1 MSNGR
6 EMPTLSQLNTA
17 VSRDKDV
24 SDTLSPDYDSKGSA
38 SGREGGNFPMYIA
51 INEYFKRMEDE
62 LDMKPGD
69 KIKVITDDEEYKD
82 GWYFGRNLRT
92 NEEGLYP
99 VVFTQKITVEKAPPL
114 MRAKSTKRIYS
125 PLANEDPLLS
135 STFINENDSNSE
147 LPTPQP
153 IETAAS
159 ISRNANVKL
168 GRNLSL
174 KNTMSDIDNALRE
187 LEDDSIGPPDRFIN
201 SSRDEEHSITHET
214 ILSATDGLDVVE
226 SNGNPTTG
234 SSTELLNGGLEKQ
247 AALINGIDTTKLN
260 PVEAEFWSPE
270 EITAYF
276 IMEGYDVQS
285 ASRFQKHKISG
296 KILLELE
303 LVHLK
308 ELDINSFG
316 TRFEI
321 FKEIE
326 KIKEAIRTNGRSLNR
341 ASRTNNANAYNQLMP
356 PANVDQRASYRGHIR
371 KTSQSLE
378 DLPSQQNFTPTSNN
392 TRNSS
397 ASKHRPKSL
406 VFDSQEA
413 NANITP
419 DVQIPQVVE
428 EMAGSEHLFVSP
440 RRAPKPPSYPSPAQP
455 PKSPLLSNSRTSPS
469 PTQLYSWQSP
479 TLSYPG
485 SKKPSYI
492 DQYSSSNSNSNS
504 RSALFKNN
512 QGSGKALSP
521 IPSPT
526 RNSVTNVANDSK
538 DNQATSTN
546 RNSVVYCEYAP
557 ESPSNRK
564 SSYSSNEEEQF
575 QETMNTFERPTSSI
589 YADGSTV
596 ASMNNDKSA
605 RDEEGKKKPTRH
617 SSLLSSKSKSDSR
630 RNSSVKR
637 SSSASRTSSF
647 RKSSFMLSP
656 FRQQFTDNAPRTSPS
671 PEENAIAST
680 PSEKNS
686 SPLIDKKSSKKSR
699 SKRRSVSAKEAENF
713 TEVVKDDKNKRS
725 ASEAVRSEALK
736 GKSLR
741 QMTARPV
748 AKKKQTSAF
757 IEGLRSI
764 SVKEAMKD
772 ADFSGWMSKKGSGAM
787 STWKTRF
794 FTLHGTRLS
803 YFSSTTDTRER
814 GLIDITAHRVVPAKE
829 DDKLVSLY
837 AASTGKGR
845 YCFKLLPPQP
855 GSKKGLTFTQP
866 RTHYFAVDNKE
877 EMRGWMAAL
886 IKTTIDIDTSVPI
899 ISSYTTPTVSLSK
912 AQEMLAE
919 AREETKLREQQ
930 MLENEEDEDQFLW
943 DQQQLQQQ
951 QHDNNQGQADRTI
964 SASTQRTSDEDN
976 TISTPNLSS
985 ATNTTLGSNGF
996 SSPFLLA
1003 SGLLSPGVARNNSV
1017 RGPEKK
1023 GKFLTEDDYF
1033 GDSLKHKADKP

>member
-1 MSNGR
+1 MSTGK
-6 EMPTLSQLNTA
+6 ELPTLLQLNTT
-17 VSRDKDV
+17 VGKDKDASV
-24 SDTLSPDYDSKGSA
+24 TLSPEYDSKGSA
-38 SGREGGNFPMYIA
+38 NGCEGDKFSVYIA

-99 VVFTQKITVEKAPPL
+99 VVFTQKITAEKTPSL
-114 MRAKSTKRIYS
+114 MRAKSTKRVYS
-125 PLANEDPLLS
+125 PLTNDDPLLS
-135 STFINENDSNSE
+135 STFISENDSNSE

-159 ISRNANVKL
+159 ISRNANGKL
-168 GRNLSL
+168 DRNLSL
-174 KNTMSDIDNALRE
+174 KNTICDIENALQE
-187 LEDDSIGPPDRFIN
+187 FKEDSVGAPDHSIA
-201 SSRDEEHSITHET
+201 SSKDEGHSITHET
-214 ILSATDGLDVVE
+214 ILSTTDGLDVID
-226 SNGNPTTG
+226 SNSKPTTSG
-234 SSTELLNGGLEKQ
+234 SIGLSSNDLEKR
-247 AALINGIDTTKLN
+247 ASLINGIDTTKLD
-260 PVEAEFWSPE
+260 PVEAELWTPE
-270 EITAYF
+270 EITAYL

-296 KILLELE
+296 RILLELE

-326 KIKEAIRTNGRSLNR
+326 KIKEAIRTNSFPS
-341 ASRTNNANAYNQLMP
+341 SRTANANTNNVHNQLMP
-356 PANVDQRASYRGHIR
+356 PANVDQRASYRGHVR
-371 KTSQSLE
+371 KTSQSLD
-378 DLPSQQNFTPTSNN
+378 DLTSQQSFSSTLQSN
-392 TRNSS
+392 RNSA

-406 VFDSQEA
+406 VINSQ
-413 NANITP
+413 NTTP
-419 DVQIPQVVE
+419 SIAPEIQIPEDVE
-428 EMAGSEHLFVSP
+428 GMTGNEHLFVSP

-455 PKSPLLSNSRTSPS
+455 PKSPLLNNKKVSAS
-469 PTQLYSWQSP
+469 PTQSYSWQSP
-479 TLSYPG
+479 TSSYSG
-485 SKKPSYI
+485 SKRISSI
-492 DQYSSSNSNSNS
+492 DQFSSNSNSNS
-504 RSALFKNN
+504 RYTVSRNN

-526 RNSVTNVANDSK
+526 HESVLNAVSDSK
-538 DNQATSTN
+538 DPNVTSTN
-546 RNSVVYCEYAP
+546 RSSAVYSESAANSP
-557 ESPSNRK
+557 NKK
-564 SSYSSNEEEQF
+564 SSFTSDDEEENF
-575 QETMNTFERPTSSI
+575 HRPMDVYERPTSSI
-589 YADGSTV
+589 YADGSTFV
-596 ASMNNDKSA
+596 STNYDNLTH
-605 RDEEGKKKPTRH
+605 DEEKKKKPTRH
-617 SSLLSSKSKSDSR
+617 SSLLSSKSKSDSKR
-630 RNSSVKR
+630 DSSLKR
-637 SSSASRTSSF
+637 SSSGSRTNSF

-656 FRQQFTDNAPRTSPS
+656 FRQQFTDNAVRSSPS
-671 PEENAIAST
+671 PEENSNALT
-680 PSEKNS
+680 PSAKDS
-686 SPLIDKKSSKKSR
+686 LSPTDTKSSKKN
-699 SKRRSVSAKEAENF
+699 KPKKRSVSAKETIHEDF
-713 TEVVKDDKNKRS
+713 TKAVKEDKNKRS
-725 ASEAVRSEALK
+725 VSEAVKGETVK

-741 QMTARPV
+741 QITTRPV
-748 AKKKQTSAF
+748 PKKKQTSAF
-757 IEGLRSI
+757 IEGLRHI
-764 SVKEAMKD
+764 SVKEAMKN
-772 ADFSGWMSKKGSGAM
+772 ADFSGWMSKKGSGTM

-814 GLIDITAHRVVPAKE
+814 GLIDITAHRVIPAKE

-866 RTHYFAVDNKE
+866 RTHYFAVENKE

-886 IKTTIDIDTSVPI
+886 IKTTIDIDTSVPV

-930 MLENEEDEDQFLW
+930 MLENEEDEDQLLW
-943 DQQQLQQQ
+943 DQQQRLQQQ
-951 QHDNNQGQADRTI
+951 QYSNQAGRTI
-964 SASTQRTSDEDN
+964 SESTQQTSGED

-985 ATNTTLGSNGF
+985 ATNTTIGSNGF

-1003 SGLLSPGVARNNSV
+1003 SGILSPVLARNNSM
-1017 RGPEKK
+1017 RGSDKQ
-1023 GKFLTEDDYF
+1023 GKLTTEEDYF
-1033 GDSLKHKADKP
+1033 GEGSHKSDKI

>member
-1 MSNGR
+1 MSNDR
-6 EMPTLSQLNTA
+6 EVPTLSQLNTT

-24 SDTLSPDYDSKGSA
+24 SDTLSPDFDSKGSA
-38 SGREGGNFPMYIA
+38 TGRDGGNFPMYIA

-69 KIKVITDDEEYKD
+69 KIKVLTDDEEYKD

-99 VVFTQKITVEKAPPL
+99 VVFTQKITVEKAPTL

-125 PLANEDPLLS
+125 PLTNEDPLLS
-135 STFINENDSNSE
+135 STFISENDSNSE

-159 ISRNANVKL
+159 ISRTANGKIE
-168 GRNLSL
+168 RNLSL
-174 KNTMSDIDNALRE
+174 KNTMSDIDNAL
-187 LEDDSIGPPDRFIN
+187 LEFKDDSIGPPDRFTN
-201 SSRDEEHSITHET
+201 SGRDEEHSITHET

-226 SNGNPTTG
+226 SNSKPTTS
-234 SSTELLNGGLEKQ
+234 SSTGFLNGDLENQ
-247 AALINGIDTTKLN
+247 ATLINGIDTTKLN

-341 ASRTNNANAYNQLMP
+341 ASKTNNANIYNQLMP
-356 PANVDQRASYRGHIR
+356 PANVDQRASYRGHVR

-378 DLPSQQNFTPTSNN
+378 DLPSQQNFIPTPRN

-413 NANITP
+413 NANIAP

-428 EMAGSEHLFVSP
+428 EMAGNENLFVSP

-455 PKSPLLSNSRTSPS
+455 PKSPLLNNTRTSPS

-479 TLSYPG
+479 TLSFSGP
-485 SKKPSYI
+485 KRTSYI
-492 DQYSSSNSNSNS
+492 DQYSSSDSNFNS
-504 RSALFKNN
+504 RSALPKNN
-512 QGSGKALSP
+512 QGGGKALSP

-526 RNSVTNVANDSK
+526 RNSVRNEDSEGK
-538 DNQATSTN
+538 LTSSSK
-546 RNSVVYCEYAP
+546 RNSVPYYGYAP
-557 ESPSNRK
+557 ESSSDRK
-564 SSYSSNEEEQF
+564 SSCSSHEEEQF

-589 YADGSTV
+589 YADGSTI
-596 ASMNNDKSA
+596 ASISNDKLA
-605 RDEEGKKKPTRH
+605 HEKEGKKKPTRH
-617 SSLLSSKSKSDSR
+617 SSSLSSKSKSDSR
-630 RNSSVKR
+630 RNSSLKR

-647 RKSSFMLSP
+647 KKSSFMLSP
-656 FRQQFTDNAPRTSPS
+656 FRQQFTDNAARSSS
-671 PEENAIAST
+671 PEENPITSM

-686 SPLIDKKSSKKSR
+686 SPIVDKKSSKKSR
-699 SKRRSVSAKEAENF
+699 SKRRSVSAKEAEIF
-713 TEVVKDDKNKRS
+713 TETVKDDKNKKS
-725 ASEAVRSEALK
+725 ASEAIKGETLK

-985 ATNTTLGSNGF
+985 ANNTTIGSNGF

-1003 SGLLSPGVARNNSV
+1003 SGLLSPGVARNSSM
-1017 RGPEKK
+1017 RGTEKK
-1023 GKFLTEDDYF
+1023 GKFSTEEDYF
-1033 GDSLKHKADKP
+1033 GDNSKHKTDKI

>member
-1 MSNGR
+1 MRSGR
-6 EMPTLSQLNTA
+6 GIPTLSQLNTA
-17 VSRDKDV
+17 INQDKDV
-24 SDTLSPDYDSKGSA
+24 SDTLSPDYDSKGSS
-38 SGREGGNFPMYIA
+38 SGCEGGNFPMYIA

-99 VVFTQKITVEKAPPL
+99 VVFTQKITVEKAPTL
-114 MRAKSTKRIYS
+114 MRAKSTKRVYS
-125 PLANEDPLLS
+125 PLTNEDPLIS

-153 IETAAS
+153 LETAAS
-159 ISRNANVKL
+159 ISRNTNGKL
-168 GRNLSL
+168 ERNLSL
-174 KNTMSDIDNALRE
+174 KNTMCDIDNALRE
-187 LEDDSIGPPDRFIN
+187 LKDDHMRPADRSVD
-201 SSRDEEHSITHET
+201 SSRGEEHSITHET
-214 ILSATDGLDVVE
+214 ILSSTDELDVVE
-226 SNGNPTTG
+226 SNSKPTISASTGLMNGN
-234 SSTELLNGGLEKQ
+234 LEKQ
-247 AALINGIDTTKLN
+247 TTLINGIDTTKLN
-260 PVEAEFWSPE
+260 PVEAELWSPE

-326 KIKEAIRTNGRSLNR
+326 NIKEAIRTNGRSL
-341 ASRTNNANAYNQLMP
+341 SGGSKPNNAGIYNQLMP
-356 PANVDQRASYRGHIR
+356 PANVDQRASYRGHVR
-371 KTSQSLE
+371 DTSQSLE
-378 DLPSQQNFTPTSNN
+378 DLPSQQTFPPTPINN
-392 TRNSS
+392 RNSS

-406 VFDSQEA
+406 VFDSQES
-413 NANITP
+413 NAGATP
-419 DVQIPQVVE
+419 EVQIPQVVE
-428 EMAGSEHLFVSP
+428 EMAGNEHLFVSP

-455 PKSPLLSNSRTSPS
+455 PKSPLLSNTRTSPS
-469 PTQLYSWQSP
+469 TTQPYSWQSP
-479 TLSYPG
+479 
-485 SKKPSYI
+485 
-492 DQYSSSNSNSNS
+492 SSSYSGSRKTSYLDQCSSSKSNNNSCLPVS
-504 RSALFKNN
+504 KNN
-512 QGSGKALSP
+512 QMSGKALSP

-526 RNSVTNVANDSK
+526 RMSVTDVANDDK
-538 DNQATSTN
+538 DRKPTLNN
-546 RNSVVYCEYAP
+546 RNSVIYCGHAP
-557 ESPSNRK
+557 EFSLNRK
-564 SSYSSNEEEQF
+564 SSYSSDEEEHF
-575 QETMNTFERPTSSI
+575 QETVNTFERPTSSI
-589 YADGSTV
+589 YADGSTI
-596 ASMNNDKSA
+596 ASMTNGEST
-605 RDEEGKKKPTRH
+605 RDEERKKPTRH

-630 RNSSVKR
+630 KNSSLKR
-637 SSSASRTSSF
+637 NSSASRTSSF

-656 FRQQFTDNAPRTSPS
+656 FRQQFTDNAVRSSPS
-671 PEENAIAST
+671 PEENAITST
-680 PSEKNS
+680 PSAKNS
-686 SPLIDKKSSKKSR
+686 SSPTNKKSSKNSK
-699 SKRRSVSAKEAENF
+699 SKRRSVSAKEADIF
-713 TEVVKDDKNKRS
+713 TETVKDDTNKRS
-725 ASEAVRSEALK
+725 MSEAVKGETVK

-741 QMTARPV
+741 QMTTRPI

-757 IEGLRSI
+757 IEGLRSV

-866 RTHYFAVDNKE
+866 RTHYFAVESKE

-919 AREETKLREQQ
+919 AREETMLREQE

-943 DQQQLQQQ
+943 DQQQQQQ
-951 QHDNNQGQADRTI
+951 QLNNSQGQTGRII

-985 ATNTTLGSNGF
+985 TTNTTIGSNGF

-1003 SGLLSPGVARNNSV
+1003 SGMLSPGVARNNSI
-1017 RGPEKK
+1017 RGVDKK
-1023 GKFLTEDDYF
+1023 GKSITEEDYF
-1033 GDSLKHKADKP
+1033 GDGSKHKTDKT

>member
-1 MSNGR
+1 MSDKR
-6 EMPTLSQLNTA
+6 EIPTLSQLNTT
-17 VSRDKDV
+17 VDRDRNA
-24 SDTLSPDYDSKGSA
+24 SDTLSPDYDSKGST

-99 VVFTQKITVEKAPPL
+99 VAFTQKITVEKAPTL
-114 MRAKSTKRIYS
+114 MRAKSTKRVHS
-125 PLANEDPLLS
+125 PLTNEDPLLS

-147 LPTPQP
+147 LITPQP

-159 ISRNANVKL
+159 ISRNANGKL
-168 GRNLSL
+168 DRNLSL
-174 KNTMSDIDNALRE
+174 KNTMCDIDNALQE
-187 LEDDSIGPPDRFIN
+187 FKEDSVGAPDRSIA
-201 SSRDEEHSITHET
+201 SSRDEARSITHET
-214 ILSATDGLDVVE
+214 ILSATDGLDVIE
-226 SNGNPTTG
+226 SNSK
-234 SSTELLNGGLEKQ
+234 SSTSGSTGLLSSGVEKQ
-247 AALINGIDTTKLN
+247 TSLINGIDTSKLN
-260 PVEAEFWSPE
+260 PVEAELWTPE

-326 KIKEAIRTNGRSLNR
+326 KIKEAIRTNGRSWNR
-341 ASRTNNANAYNQLMP
+341 ASKTNNANIHNQLMP
-356 PANVDQRASYRGHIR
+356 PANVDQRTSYRGHVR
-371 KTSQSLE
+371 KTSQSLD
-378 DLPSQQNFTPTSNN
+378 DLPSQQNFTPAAQAN
-392 TRNSS
+392 RNSS
-397 ASKHRPKSL
+397 TSKHRPKSL
-406 VFDSQEA
+406 VFGSQEPNSDFA
-413 NANITP
+413 PNI
-419 DVQIPQVVE
+419 QIPQVVKE
-428 EMAGSEHLFVSP
+428 ITGDEHLFVSP

-455 PKSPLLSNSRTSPS
+455 PKSPLLSNRTVSPS
-469 PTQLYSWQSP
+469 STQHNSWHSSSSSYS
-479 TLSYPG
+479 G
-485 SKKPSYI
+485 SKKITYI
-492 DQYSSSNSNSNS
+492 DQTSSSNSTSNS
-504 RSALFKNN
+504 RFALSKSI
-512 QGSGKALSP
+512 QESGKALSP

-526 RNSVTNVANDSK
+526 DKSISDAENSIKDGSISSKNANSVNYSGDAVD
-538 DNQATSTN
+538 
-546 RNSVVYCEYAP
+546 
-557 ESPSNRK
+557 PSFNK
-564 SSYSSNEEEQF
+564 TSSYSSDEEGQF
-575 QETMNTFERPTSSI
+575 QETMDTVERPTSSI
-589 YADGSTV
+589 YADGSTI
-596 ASMNNDKSA
+596 ASAHNGKSTH
-605 RDEEGKKKPTRH
+605 DEKEKVKLTRR

-630 RNSSVKR
+630 RNSSLKR
-637 SSSASRTSSF
+637 SSSVSRTSSC
-647 RKSSFMLSP
+647 RKSTFMLSP
-656 FRQQFTDNAPRTSPS
+656 FRQQFTDNAARSSPNL
-671 PEENAIAST
+671 EGEANNTT
-680 PSEKNS
+680 PSAKNS
-686 SPLIDKKSSKKSR
+686 SSPTEKKSSKKSE
-699 SKRRSVSAKEAENF
+699 SKGRSVSAKETVHEDF
-713 TEVVKDDKNKRS
+713 TEVVKDDRNKRS
-725 ASEAVRSEALK
+725 VSEAVKGDTLK

-741 QMTARPV
+741 QMTTRPV
-748 AKKKQTSAF
+748 PKKKQTSAF
-757 IEGLRSI
+757 IEGLRNI
-764 SVKEAMKD
+764 SVKESMRD
-772 ADFSGWMSKKGSGAM
+772 ADFSGWMSKKGSGTM

-866 RTHYFAVDNKE
+866 RTHYFAVENKE

-886 IKTTIDIDTSVPI
+886 IKTTIDIDTTVPV

-919 AREETKLREQQ
+919 AREETKLREQE
-930 MLENEEDEDQFLW
+930 MLENEEDEDQLLW
-943 DQQQLQQQ
+943 DQQQQQQ
-951 QHDNNQGQADRTI
+951 QNNSQNQVGRAI
-964 SASTQRTSDEDN
+964 SVSTQRTSDEDSSV
-976 TISTPNLSS
+976 STPNLSS
-985 ATNTTLGSNGF
+985 ATNTTIRSNGF

-1003 SGLLSPGVARNNSV
+1003 SGMLSPGLARNNSM

-1023 GKFLTEDDYF
+1023 GKPTTEEDYF
-1033 GDSLKHKADKP
+1033 GEGSKPKNDKV

>member
-1 MSNGR
+1 MSGER
-6 EMPTLSQLNTA
+6 EIPALSQLDTA
-17 VSRDKDV
+17 VGGDKDV
-24 SDTLSPDYDSKGSA
+24 SQTLSPDNDSKGSI
-38 SGREGGNFPMYIA
+38 SGREGGNFPTYIA

-69 KIKVITDDEEYKD
+69 KIKVITDDEKYKD

-99 VVFTQKITVEKAPPL
+99 VVFTQKITVDRTPTL
-114 MRAKSTKRIYS
+114 MRAKSTKRVYS
-125 PLANEDPLLS
+125 PLAPEDPLLS
-135 STFINENDSNSE
+135 STFINENDSTSE

-159 ISRNANVKL
+159 ISRSTNGKL
-168 GRNLSL
+168 DRNLSL
-174 KNTMSDIDNALRE
+174 KNTMSDIDKALRDFKE
-187 LEDDSIGPPDRFIN
+187 GSEGAPDRSIA
-201 SSRDEEHSITHET
+201 SSRDEAHSITHET
-214 ILSATDGLDVVE
+214 ILSTTDELDVIE
-226 SNGNPTTG
+226 LNNRPTTSG
-234 SSTELLNGGLEKQ
+234 STKPPSINMETQ
-247 AALINGIDTTKLN
+247 ATFINGIDTTKLN
-260 PVEAEFWSPE
+260 PVEAEMWTPE

-296 KILLELE
+296 RILLELE

-326 KIKEAIRTNGRSLNR
+326 KIKEGIRTNGQSFNR
-341 ASRTNNANAYNQLMP
+341 GNKATNNTNSRNQLMP
-356 PANVDQRASYRGHIR
+356 PANVDQRASYRGHVR
-371 KTSQSLE
+371 KSSQSLD
-378 DLPSQQNFTPTSNN
+378 DLTSQQNFASTPQGN
-392 TRNSS
+392 RNSS
-397 ASKHRPKSL
+397 KFKHRPKSL
-406 VFDSQEA
+406 VLDTQEG
-413 NANITP
+413 NSNVTP
-419 DVQIPQVVE
+419 EIQIPQVVE
-428 EMAGSEHLFVSP
+428 EIANNEYLFVSP

-455 PKSPLLSNSRTSPS
+455 PKSPLLSNIKASPS
-469 PTQLYSWQSP
+469 PTQLHSWQSP
-479 TLSYPG
+479 SSSYSD
-485 SKKPSYI
+485 SKKNLYT
-492 DQYSSSNSNSNS
+492 DQSSSNSNSNS
-504 RSALFKNN
+504 RFALSKNN
-512 QGSGKALSP
+512 QGNGKPLSP

-526 RNSVTNVANDSK
+526 LKSISNGSDNMKDTNIVSG
-538 DNQATSTN
+538 N
-546 RNSVVYCEYAP
+546 RNSVLYSGYAVD
-557 ESPSNRK
+557 SFNRK
-564 SSYSSNEEEQF
+564 SSYSSGEEEHF
-575 QETMNTFERPTSSI
+575 QETMDTMERPTSSI
-589 YADGSTV
+589 YADGSTI
-596 ASMNNDKSA
+596 ASMNNAKPIQD
-605 RDEEGKKKPTRH
+605 DEKKQKPTRH
-617 SSLLSSKSKSDSR
+617 SSLLSSKSKGDPK
-630 RNSSVKR
+630 RNSSLKR

-647 RKSSFMLSP
+647 RKSTFMLSP
-656 FRQQFTDNAPRTSPS
+656 FRQQFTDNAARSSPS
-671 PEENAIAST
+671 PEENSTSST
-680 PSEKNS
+680 PLAKNS
-686 SPLIDKKSSKKSR
+686 SSPTDNKFSKKDK
-699 SKRRSVSAKEAENF
+699 SKGRSVSAKDAIHEDF
-713 TEVVKDDKNKRS
+713 TEVLKDDKNKRS
-725 ASEAVRSEALK
+725 VSEAVKSENLK

-741 QMTARPV
+741 QMTTRPL

-757 IEGLRSI
+757 VEGLRNI
-764 SVKEAMKD
+764 GVKEAMKS

-814 GLIDITAHRVVPAKE
+814 GLIDVTAHRVIPAKE

-866 RTHYFAVDNKE
+866 RTHYFAVENKE

-886 IKTTIDIDTSVPI
+886 IKTTIDIDTSVPV

-919 AREETKLREQQ
+919 AREETKIREQQ
-930 MLENEEDEDQFLW
+930 ILDNEEDEDQLLW
-943 DQQQLQQQ
+943 DQQQRQQQ
-951 QHDNNQGQADRTI
+951 QDGNQSQAGRTI

-985 ATNTTLGSNGF
+985 ATNTTIGSNGF

-1003 SGLLSPGVARNNSV
+1003 SGMLSPGLARNNSM
-1017 RGPEKK
+1017 RGPDKK
-1023 GKFLTEDDYF
+1023 SKLVTEEDYF
-1033 GDSLKHKADKP
+1033 GQQLDHKGGKI